1 MRAAAWVFIIFALA
15 APALG
20 QLPDCAA
27 VQGWTQNGE
36 QRSYEPDNLFDYMNG
51 NAEGYNLYRFV
62 GMKGLTCKCG
72 EDTIVIDISEMA
84 DPEYA
89 YGIFAANRDARQP
102 TERLGTIGQIGQRKA
117 VFVKDKYYVE
127 LAASPEKD
135 HRDALKAFAAII
147 EKDLQGS
154 SALPAALSWFPKAG
168 LVPESARLVPES
180 VLGLRILQSGYVAQ
194 YDVGKAFVVRE
205 SSPADAAQVMTKW
218 KERIGQTTPAEL
230 GDESFTATDR
240 YLDGLYVFRKG
251 PYLAGFANLKSGTDV
266 KERARELAE
275 NLK

>member
-1 MRAAAWVFIIFALA
+1 MRAIAWIVLFITLA
-15 APALG
+15 VPAMA

-27 VQGWTQNGE
+27 VQGWQQNGDG
-36 QRSYEPDNLFDYMNG
+36 RSYEPDNLFDYMNG

-62 GMKGLTCKCG
+62 GMKGITCKCG

-84 DPEYA
+84 NPEFA
-89 YGIFAANRDARQP
+89 YGIFAANRDARQA
-102 TERLGTIGQIGQRKA
+102 TEKLGTIGQITPRKA

-135 HRDALKAFAAII
+135 HREALKAFAAIM
-147 EKDLQGS
+147 EKNLQGS
-154 SALPAALSWFPKAG
+154 SSPPAALSWFPKAG
-168 LVPESARLVPES
+168 LTPESARLVPES
-180 VLGLRILQSGYVAQ
+180 VLGLRILESGYVAQ

-205 SSPADAAQVMTKW
+205 SSPDEAAQVMAKW

-230 GDESFTATDR
+230 GEEAFTATDR

-251 PYLAGFANLKSGTDV
+251 PYLAGFANLKPGTDV
-266 KERARELAE
+266 KDRVRELAE

>member
-1 MRAAAWVFIIFALA
+1 MRVIAWAFLLVALTV
-15 APALG
+15 PAMA

-27 VQGWTQNGE
+27 VPGWKQDGE
-36 QRSYEPDNLFDYMNG
+36 QRAYEPDNLFDYMNG

-62 GMKGLTCKCG
+62 GMKGITCKCG

-89 YGIFAANRDARQP
+89 FGIFAANRDPRQP
-102 TERLGTIGQIGQRKA
+102 TEKLGTIGQISPRKA

-135 HRDALKAFAAII
+135 HREALRAFAGIL
-147 EKDLQGS
+147 EKNLQGS
-154 SALPAALSWFPKAG
+154 SSLPPELSWFPKAG

-180 VLGLRILQSGYVAQ
+180 VLGLRMLERGYVAQ

-205 SSPADAAQVMTKW
+205 SSPEKAAEVMAKW
-218 KERIGQTTPAEL
+218 KERIGQTTATEL
-230 GDESFTATDR
+230 GDEAFTATDR
-240 YLDGLYVFRKG
+240 YLDGLFVFRKG
-251 PYLAGFANLKSGTDV
+251 PYLAGFANLKPGTDV
-266 KERARELAE
+266 KQRVSELAE